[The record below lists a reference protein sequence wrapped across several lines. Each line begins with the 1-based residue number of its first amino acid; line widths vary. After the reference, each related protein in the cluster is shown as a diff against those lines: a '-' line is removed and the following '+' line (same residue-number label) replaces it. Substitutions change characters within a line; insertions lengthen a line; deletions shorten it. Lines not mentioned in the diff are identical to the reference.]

1 MSVQDGSR
9 GTANGASRRTTR
21 KASRR
26 PLTTRDI
33 ATIAVLASLGGV
45 MSAYIG
51 YLGVALNKLIG
62 TPFGAGQFLA
72 GLHVFWM
79 MLAIVLT
86 NRVGVGTATGALK
99 GMVELLAGS
108 SKGVLVLL
116 LSITAGLIID
126 AVWAAASRREPWPH
140 PATSSSSSCSPPPSE
155 GSCGCS
161 PCCWLSPSHP
171 ASSSPVSWWST
182 SRGPW
187 HMRAYLSR
195 RQGSPG
201 VQQEEHRDPH
211 GNGPPGG
218 DGQPGRGGR
227 HWEWS

>member
-1 MSVQDGSR
+1 
-9 GTANGASRRTTR
+9 
-21 KASRR
+21 
-26 PLTTRDI
+26 
-33 ATIAVLASLGGV
+33 

-126 AVWAAASRREPWPH
+126 AVWAAASRRGVH
-140 PATSSSSSCSPPPSE
+140 ATVLAGALATSSNLLIFLLFKNYIQS
-155 GSCGCS
+155 
-161 PCCWLSPSHP
+161 
-171 ASSSPVSWWST
+171 
-182 SRGPW
+182 
-187 HMRAYLSR
+187 Y
-195 RQGSPG
+195 
-201 VQQEEHRDPH
+201 
-211 GNGPPGG
+211 
-218 DGQPGRGGR
+218 
-227 HWEWS
+227 